1 MARKRHPANEG
12 ATDPVVEKPRNRGK
26 EEPQKGAEGNS
37 GKRAQR
43 EGYERT
49 PRHRYTTMNSG
60 DQGRPQTLNPAS
72 HLEREL
78 LGRRRDGV
86 NRREARQTLLHQ
98 LIWTDPDTVK
108 KMGDGKWAVLVAST
122 ETHGATPRQI
132 WGRTFENGQVV
143 EQVVIVVQRG
153 DADTPIPTREQL
165 NDGELPTQV
174 IYWEPTAIN
183 DINTTCATI
192 AKFSASCWK
201 EMLLVP
207 ACQLQLFTDFFHW
220 MKETRDNLYRR
231 DTQSIRLDRLM
242 CIEDVVQVIGDS
254 ANGRTTEQKETT
266 VAGVPINPNTRL
278 FMANACDFAIRSLR
292 AASIGVLL
300 IGPEDGDVVCEQDN
314 HQRHPPP
321 PHGPPGFPRIQPP
334 FGNPFMQMPMA
345 DGGEY
350 HGNDDGAAIEEHAE
364 VLRAVSA
371 WLDANDTIGA
381 EIEDMTPFPEV
392 ENPIHALLGRPLVE
406 YSIPYLSGL

>member
-1 MARKRHPANEG
+1 MARKRHPTNEG
-12 ATDPVVEKPRNRGK
+12 ATDPAVEKPRNRGK
-26 EEPQKGAEGNS
+26 EEPQKGAPTGI
-37 GKRAQR
+37 R
-43 EGYERT
+43 ENG
-49 PRHRYTTMNSG
+49 P
-60 DQGRPQTLNPAS
+60 
-72 HLEREL
+72 
-78 LGRRRDGV
+78 RRRDGV

-122 ETHGATPRQI
+122 ETYGATPRQI

-254 ANGRTTEQKETT
+254 ANGR
-266 VAGVPINPNTRL
+266 
-278 FMANACDFAIRSLR
+278 
-292 AASIGVLL
+292 
-300 IGPEDGDVVCEQDN
+300 
-314 HQRHPPP
+314 
-321 PHGPPGFPRIQPP
+321 RIQSP

-350 HGNDDGAAIEEHAE
+350 HGNDDAAAIEEHGTSAE

-381 EIEDMTPFPEV
+381 ETRSRTCRACDLGPPPWLNCSIPTPWP
-392 ENPIHALLGRPLVE
+392 RPLTSLLITCLPLPREAPNKPIVQ
-406 YSIPYLSGL
+406 